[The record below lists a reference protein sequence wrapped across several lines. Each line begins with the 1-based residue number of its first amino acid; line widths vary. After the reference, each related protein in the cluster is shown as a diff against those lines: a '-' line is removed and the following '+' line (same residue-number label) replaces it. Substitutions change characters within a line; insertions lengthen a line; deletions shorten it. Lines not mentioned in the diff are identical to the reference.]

1 MINYFK
7 IQPLHAMFYNIV
19 FLEIMSLGKKFYDLI
34 VLFIHLA
41 IKPYLLKCFRNVVCS
56 VFFER

>member
-1 MINYFK
+1 
-7 IQPLHAMFYNIV
+7 MFYNIV